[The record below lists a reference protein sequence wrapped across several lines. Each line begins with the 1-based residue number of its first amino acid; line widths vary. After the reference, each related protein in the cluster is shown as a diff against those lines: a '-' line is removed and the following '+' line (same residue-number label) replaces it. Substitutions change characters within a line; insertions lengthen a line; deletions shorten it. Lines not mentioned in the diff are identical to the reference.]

1 MKDIMTVKFW
11 GVRGSIPSP
20 GIATVRYGGNTSCV
34 SIRLGSDKI
43 LVMDAG
49 TGIRLLGKVLAE
61 DPVDI
66 FVLVTHIHWDHIQGF
81 PFFDPIYQKDREIY
95 VFPYLK
101 GQTMFNSLIQQMDGA
116 HFPVN
121 MDHLPSRCR
130 IINEDISVFMRDK
143 GFNISRIATNH
154 PGGAY
159 GYRIENGGRSVVYL
173 TDNEIDPPYE
183 KVHGFDDYVRFCKNA
198 DILIHDGQYIES
210 DMPSKHGF
218 GHSLVSQACE
228 LAAAAKIKHLILY
241 HHDPDRS
248 DDELDSIQDKANSF
262 FCKNNHDVIC
272 SAAYEGLE
280 FNI

>member
-20 GIATVRYGGNTSCV
+20 GLSTVRYGGNTSCV
-34 SIRLGSDKI
+34 SIRLGTEKI

-49 TGIRLLGKVLAE
+49 TGIRLLGKVLAGE
-61 DPVDI
+61 TADI

-81 PFFDPIYQKDREIY
+81 PFFDPIYQKDREIF

-101 GQTMFNSLIQQMDGA
+101 GQTMFYSLIQQMDGA
-116 HFPVN
+116 HFPVS
-121 MDHLPSRCR
+121 MDSLPARCN
-130 IINEDISVFMRDK
+130 IINEDIGAFMRKK

-159 GYRIENGGRSVVYL
+159 GYRIENEGRSVVYL
-173 TDNEIDPPYE
+173 TDNELDPPFE
-183 KVHGFDDYVRFCKNA
+183 KTHGFDDYARFCKDA
-198 DILIHDGQYIES
+198 DILIHDAQYIER

-218 GHSLVSQACE
+218 GHSVVRQACD
-228 LAAAAKIKHLILY
+228 LAVAARVKHLILY

-248 DDELDSIQDKANSF
+248 DDELDLIQIEANSYF
-262 FCKNNHDVIC
+262 KKNNHSIIC
-272 SAAYEGLE
+272 SAAYEGME
-280 FNI
+280 ISI